1 MSNVI
6 DTISTFT
13 FLIFLSFPFIISLHN
28 RTKIKERYID
38 NGVHTTGTLISSRIR
53 RSELGTL
60 FAGADI
66 ETIQFE
72 TEVNGQKTVIK
83 SRPRHSDI
91 IWRYSRSRGEKVDV
105 YYLPDN
111 PKKFIS
117 PAQTG
122 EFRYWTI
129 SQMMQVAII
138 VALYITQI
146 SIWHYTLR

>member
-38 NGVHTTGTLISSRIR
+38 NGVHTTGILISSRMR

-60 FAGADI
+60 FAGGDI

-72 TEVNGQKTVIK
+72 AEVNGQKTLIK
-83 SRPRHSDI
+83 SRPRHSDL
-91 IWRYSRSRGEKVDV
+91 IWRDSRSRGEKVDV
-105 YYLPDN
+105 YYLPNN
-111 PKKFIS
+111 PKNSYPQHKQGSFVI
-117 PAQTG
+117 G
-122 EFRYWTI
+122 RF
-129 SQMMQVAII
+129 
-138 VALYITQI
+138 LK
-146 SIWHYTLR
+146 